1 MRVWRMIKDWL
12 GLHDVHSSDWSDAT
26 CVKEWW
32 SHNATKKTQ
41 SRRPL
46 AFLMLHIS
54 WELWNERNA
63 RIFRNIAV
71 PVGVIVARIK
81 EEASLWSMAGARHL
95 SNIMP
100 RE

>member
-1 MRVWRMIKDWL
+1 MIKDWL

-26 CVKEWW
+26 
-32 SHNATKKTQ
+32 KKTQ
-41 SRRPL
+41 SQRPL
-46 AFLMLHIS
+46 ASLMLLIS

-63 RIFRNIAV
+63 WIFRNTAV
-71 PVGVIVARIK
+71 PVGVIVATIK

>member
-1 MRVWRMIKDWL
+1 VIKDWP
-12 GLHDVHSSDWSDAT
+12 GLHDVYPSDWSDVT
-26 CVKEWW
+26 SVKEWW

-46 AFLMLHIS
+46 ASLMLLIS

-63 RIFRNIAV
+63 RIFRNT
-71 PVGVIVARIK
+71 PGLVGVVVVKIK
-81 EEASLWSMAGARHL
+81 EENSLWSMARARHL
-95 SNIMP
+95 INIMP